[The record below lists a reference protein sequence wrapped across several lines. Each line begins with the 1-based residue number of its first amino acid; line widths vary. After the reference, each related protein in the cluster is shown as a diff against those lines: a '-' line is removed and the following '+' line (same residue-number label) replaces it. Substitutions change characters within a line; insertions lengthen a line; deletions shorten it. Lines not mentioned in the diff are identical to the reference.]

1 MAQAQVMP
9 CPDLLRRENLDGGAA
24 ARAAIMRVREAGGRV
39 CAYFSESILSCGGQV
54 VLPPGYL
61 QVAASP
67 ASTFSAVAVLLH
79 NQSSCVQVQSDKVV
93 PRLLHLQAV
102 YAEMRTEGAVCV
114 ADEVTPDGDIVV
126 YSESASMFYSGL

>member
-39 CAYFSESILSCGGQV
+39 CAFFSESILSCGGQV

-67 ASTFSAVAVLLH
+67 ASLFPQSLSCFTISRAVYRYSPTRLCRGCCTCRQSMRRCELRALSVLLT
-79 NQSSCVQVQSDKVV
+79 
-93 PRLLHLQAV
+93 R
-102 YAEMRTEGAVCV
+102 
-114 ADEVTPDGDIVV
+114 
-126 YSESASMFYSGL
+126 